1 VIFLKVL
8 IDAGPFIAL
17 LNKDDPNHRNAA
29 EQLDRIDRTGRICFT
44 SDYVLAEVLAYA
56 TRKTKSPETIL
67 EMDRLIQGS
76 ANIHMLKVDGETLGD
91 AKAFLKKYPK
101 LLLSLTDWTS
111 VALAT
116 EHRIEKI
123 YSYDSDFD
131 KLITT
136 PEFKHIKRVEEI

>member
-1 VIFLKVL
+1 MKVL

-17 LNKDDPNHRNAA
+17 LNKDDPNHQNAV
-29 EQLDRIDRTGRICFT
+29 EQFDRIYWTKGICFT
-44 SDYVLAEVLAYA
+44 SDYVLTEVLAYA
-56 TRKTKSPETIL
+56 TRKTKSPEVVL

-76 ANIHMLKVDGETLGD
+76 GNIHMLKVDGAALGD

-111 VALAT
+111 IALAV
-116 EHRIEKI
+116 EHGIGKI

-131 KLITT
+131 QLMST
-136 PEFKHIKRVEEI
+136 PEFRHIRRVEEI